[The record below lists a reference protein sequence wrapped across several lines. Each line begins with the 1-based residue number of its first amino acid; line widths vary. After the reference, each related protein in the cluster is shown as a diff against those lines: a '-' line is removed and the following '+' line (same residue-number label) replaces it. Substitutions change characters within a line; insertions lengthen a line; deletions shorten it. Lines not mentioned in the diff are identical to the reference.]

1 MDGSGY
7 NDQAKLKAALEL
19 AKSFKKGKE
28 KQHRG
33 KGGSITGGNKSQPT
47 LSDQRNHQYP
57 TDRSRSYHEDQQQRQ
72 ERPPPNVPPPSQRS
86 YTNTLVSDP
95 SKISS
100 GPIMG
105 SKALDFLCRQ
115 DHRVKPE
122 TPSVPELI
130 RKDVELVTAKPVTK
144 EELLDP
150 DGIQQRRS
158 IEKNGYAFE
167 AIRKHITPAAAKP
180 TVKTMGPGLTRT
192 QVPQPLI
199 DLEISPKTPKDDM
212 VDSFFSLMDQDID
225 EIVEAQFLAPT
236 SESLRLANDETL
248 VPIATQPVLQPKKC
262 GQGSSS
268 LEAVQEPT
276 RPSPLQVRPEKGN
289 CTEPQKENLR
299 PKAPEFI
306 PERVSTEKSNQG
318 TNALSPIRSGGS
330 KLSAEAMEWTPVKP
344 IDVQNPPVQLHELVV
359 PTGQSNGHLVS
370 VTPIQFTDGRL
381 IPGITTGQLYLQTP
395 VNVMQANI
403 PPSAPESGTMGTFP
417 FGASS
422 GAVAPTPLASDS
434 SVATRK
440 KPTKGLKASMWAT
453 K

>member
-1 MDGSGY
+1 
-7 NDQAKLKAALEL
+7 
-19 AKSFKKGKE
+19 
-28 KQHRG
+28 
-33 KGGSITGGNKSQPT
+33 
-47 LSDQRNHQYP
+47 
-57 TDRSRSYHEDQQQRQ
+57 
-72 ERPPPNVPPPSQRS
+72 
-86 YTNTLVSDP
+86 
-95 SKISS
+95 
-100 GPIMG
+100 
-105 SKALDFLCRQ
+105 
-115 DHRVKPE
+115 
-122 TPSVPELI
+122 
-130 RKDVELVTAKPVTK
+130 
-144 EELLDP
+144 
-150 DGIQQRRS
+150 
-158 IEKNGYAFE
+158 
-167 AIRKHITPAAAKP
+167 
-180 TVKTMGPGLTRT
+180 MGPDLTRT
-192 QVPQPLI
+192 QVPQSLI
-199 DLEISPKTPKDDM
+199 DLEIPPKTPTDDM

-225 EIVEAQFLAPT
+225 GIVEAQFLAPP

-248 VPIATQPVLQPKKC
+248 APIATQPVLQPKNC

-289 CTEPQKENLR
+289 YTEPQKENLR

-381 IPGITTGQLYLQTP
+381 VPGITTGQLYLQTP
-395 VNVMQANI
+395 VNLMQANI

-422 GAVAPTPLASDS
+422 GAVAPTPLASES

>member
-1 MDGSGY
+1 MDGAGY

-28 KQHRG
+28 TQHRS
-33 KGGSITGGNKSQPT
+33 KGGSIAGGNKPQLT
-47 LSDQRNHQYP
+47 RSDQGNRQYP
-57 TDRSRSYHEDQQQRQ
+57 DKSRSYQEDQQQRQ
-72 ERPPPNVPPPSQRS
+72 ERPPSNVPPPSQRS

-105 SKALDFLCRQ
+105 SKVFDFLCRQ

-122 TPSVPELI
+122 TPSVPEPI
-130 RKDVELVTAKPVTK
+130 RKDVELVAAKPVNK
-144 EELLDP
+144 EESP
-150 DGIQQRRS
+150 DSNGIQQRRS
-158 IEKNGYAFE
+158 IDKNAFAFE

-180 TVKTMGPGLTRT
+180 TVKTMAPGLTRT
-192 QVPQPLI
+192 QVHQPLI
-199 DLEISPKTPKDDM
+199 DLEMLPKTPKDDM

-225 EIVEAQFLAPT
+225 EIVEAQFSAPP

-262 GQGSSS
+262 GQRSSY

-276 RPSPLQVRPEKGN
+276 RPSPLQVHPEKGN
-289 CTEPQKENLR
+289 CTESQKENLR

-306 PERVSTEKSNQG
+306 PERVSSEKSNQG
-318 TNALSPIRSGGS
+318 TNDLSSIRSRDS

-344 IDVQNPPVQLHELVV
+344 IDVQHPPVQLHEHVV

-395 VNVMQANI
+395 VNVMQGNI
-403 PPSAPESGTMGTFP
+403 PPSAPESGTLGTFP

-422 GAVAPTPLASDS
+422 ETVAPIPLASDS